1 MVFVTHAHRHAI
13 AESPSAARV
22 DEDVNPVSA
31 PSELPTPQLRALFSK
46 YDVDD
51 DGHITFE
58 ELSAVITQDLKNHTS
73 ISESEIRELYGSL
86 DLDGDGQVV
95 CAVCM
100 CSGTG
105 TEDACHSVVVL
116 TDMHHASLCADMTNL
131 RLRCR

>member
-31 PSELPTPQLRALFSK
+31 PSELPSPQLRALFSK

-73 ISESEIRELYGSL
+73 ISESEISELYGSL

-95 CAVCM
+95 CLQC
-100 CSGTG
+100 
-105 TEDACHSVVVL
+105 ACALVQALKMPVTVWW
-116 TDMHHASLCADMTNL
+116 C
-131 RLRCR
+131 